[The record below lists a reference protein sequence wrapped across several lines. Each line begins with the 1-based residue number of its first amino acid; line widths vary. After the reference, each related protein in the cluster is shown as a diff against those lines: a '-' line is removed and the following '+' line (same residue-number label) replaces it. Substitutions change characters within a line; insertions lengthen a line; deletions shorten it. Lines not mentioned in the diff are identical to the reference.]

1 MALKQDGAHFILFP
15 EQRNKIESVVLN
27 RVHIFRTFCTKQ
39 GRGFLGVQTLSDSPI
54 PKYWSSIPH
63 PSPGAS
69 WGRNARRT
77 PKNVCVGG

>member
-39 GRGFLGVQTLSDSPI
+39 GRGFLGVSNPQRLTYTQILA
-54 PKYWSSIPH
+54 KYP
-63 PSPGAS
+63 PPLPRGF
-69 WGRNARRT
+69 
-77 PKNVCVGG
+77 VGKERETNP

>member
-39 GRGFLGVQTLSDSPI
+39 GRGFLGVSNPQRLTYTQILV
-54 PKYWSSIPH
+54 KYP
-63 PSPGAS
+63 PALPRGF
-69 WGRNARRT
+69 
-77 PKNVCVGG
+77 VGKERETNP

>member
-39 GRGFLGVQTLSDSPI
+39 GRGFVGVSNPQRLTYTQILV
-54 PKYWSSIPH
+54 KYP
-63 PSPGAS
+63 PPLP
-69 WGRNARRT
+69 WGF
-77 PKNVCVGG
+77 VGKERETNP

>member
-39 GRGFLGVQTLSDSPI
+39 GRGFLGVSNPQRLTYTQILV
-54 PKYWSSIPH
+54 KYP
-63 PSPGAS
+63 PPLPLGF
-69 WGRNARRT
+69 
-77 PKNVCVGG
+77 VGKERETNP